1 MIYFL
6 VFSPRNLNPVVWI
19 GKLLNHQMLWST
31 MKYLSHFYRR
41 VEMPECHHHREQQ
54 LEIQLIDGKCIFLVV
69 VGALFVFDFKVK
81 FGET

>member
-1 MIYFL
+1 
-6 VFSPRNLNPVVWI
+6 
-19 GKLLNHQMLWST
+19 
-31 MKYLSHFYRR
+31 
-41 VEMPECHHHREQQ
+41 MPECHHHREQQ